1 MEVKEQERKKG
12 MEKEEEVIRK
22 GKGDVKDE
30 DGRREGGG
38 GGGTD
43 SQVGWRS
50 AGCVAKPVRKK
61 WEVHGGARTPAHEEE
76 ALHHMRRRIS
86 RNSLTLEL
94 DYTP

>member
-38 GGGTD
+38 GGTD
-43 SQVGWRS
+43 SQVGLRS

>member
-22 GKGDVKDE
+22 GKEDVKDE
-30 DGRREGGG
+30 DGRREGG